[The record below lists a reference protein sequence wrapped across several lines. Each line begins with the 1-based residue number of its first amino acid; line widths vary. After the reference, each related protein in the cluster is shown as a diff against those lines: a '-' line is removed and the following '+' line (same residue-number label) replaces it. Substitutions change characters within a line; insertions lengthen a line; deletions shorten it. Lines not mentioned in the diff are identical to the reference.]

1 MITAYVGLPGS
12 GKTYGLVLEAVR
24 AVNQGRNVY
33 SNFDI
38 NIEGISRIRG
48 FSDLVKVRNGLV
60 ILDELNLWFPSRL
73 WQSIPPEILSLW
85 AQSRKRGI
93 DLVYSTQHLDRIDK
107 VIREVTNYVIRCNS
121 ISIFGLQFFIYSTYQ
136 PEDWDKQN
144 RRSLGHRIVRF
155 RQSVASLY
163 DTYQIIED
171 IATILEREA
180 KLKSH
185 SHNRDLGVPIVRG
198 VGRQ

>member
-1 MITAYVGLPGS
+1 MITAYVGLPGT
-12 GKTYGLVLEAVR
+12 GKTYGLVLEALKGIKQER
-24 AVNQGRNVY
+24 KVY

-38 NIEGISRIRG
+38 AIDGIVRIKG
-48 FSDLVKVRNGLV
+48 FSDLVKVRDGLV

-93 DLVYSTQHLDRIDK
+93 DLIYSTQHLDRVDK

-121 ISIFGLQFFIYSTYQ
+121 VSLFSLQFFIYTTYQ

-144 RRSLGHRIVRF
+144 RRSLGRRIVLF

>member
-1 MITAYVGLPGS
+1 MITAYVGLPGT
-12 GKTYGLVLEAVR
+12 GKTYGLVLEALKSIK
-24 AVNQGRNVY
+24 QGRKVY

-38 NIEGISRIRG
+38 AIDGIVKIKG
-48 FSDLVKVRNGLV
+48 FSDLVKVRDGLV

-93 DLVYSTQHLDRIDK
+93 DLFYSTQHLDRVDK

-121 ISIFGLQFFIYSTYQ
+121 ISIFGLQFFVYSTYQ
-136 PEDWDKQN
+136 PEEWDKQN
-144 RRSLGHRIVRF
+144 RKSLGRRIVRF
-155 RQSVASLY
+155 KQSIANLY

-171 IATILEREA
+171 IATILEKEA
-180 KLKSH
+180 RLQQK

>member
-1 MITAYVGLPGS
+1 MITSYVGLPGS
-12 GKTYGLVLEAVR
+12 GKTYGLVLEALKSIK
-24 AVNQGRNVY
+24 QGRKVY

-38 NIEGISRIRG
+38 AIDGIVRIKG
-48 FSDLVKVRNGLV
+48 FSDLVKVRDGLV

-93 DLVYSTQHLDRIDK
+93 DLVYSTQHLDRVDK
-107 VIREVTNYVIRCNS
+107 VIREVTNYIIRCNS

-136 PEDWDKQN
+136 PEDWDKQS
-144 RRSLGHRIVRF
+144 RKSLGRRIVRF
-155 RQSVASLY
+155 RQSVANLY

-171 IATILEREA
+171 IATILQKEA
-180 KLKSH
+180 TQQQKPTITALKGSYCK
-185 SHNRDLGVPIVRG
+185 G
-198 VGRQ
+198 GRS